1 MRTIKNRYKILLRAA
16 LCQKEKE
23 ALQKRRAVRSYR
35 ALFRSPKKPVTP
47 QRWAGLR
54 DYTRALFDILHLLAQ
69 LLNLVFHFH
78 TETSHGS
85 IRYLRG

>member
-35 ALFRSPKKPVTP
+35 ALFGSPAKLVKP
-47 QRWAGLR
+47 QYWAILA
-54 DYTRALFDILHLLAQ
+54 YTRALFDILHLLAQ
-69 LLNLVFHFH
+69 LLNLVFHFY
-78 TETSHGS
+78 TETSHSS
-85 IRYLRG
+85 IRNLRG